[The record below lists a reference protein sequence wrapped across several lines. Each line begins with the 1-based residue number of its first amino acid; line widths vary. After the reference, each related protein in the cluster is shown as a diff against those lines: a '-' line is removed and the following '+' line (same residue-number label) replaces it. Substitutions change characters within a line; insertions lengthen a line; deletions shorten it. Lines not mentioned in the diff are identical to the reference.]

1 MRVGTVFFE
10 MQLCPI
16 IDFANFV
23 TRKNTRPSCIV
34 GGYMNITMC
43 PMFCSQQEHNLKEN
57 FMYENL
63 CDELLSIIPNIS
75 WDVEGVEAIKRAVKI
90 LSSLQEEEAYDRR

>member
-34 GGYMNITMC
+34 GDT
-43 PMFCSQQEHNLKEN
+43 
-57 FMYENL
+57 
-63 CDELLSIIPNIS
+63 
-75 WDVEGVEAIKRAVKI
+75 
-90 LSSLQEEEAYDRR
+90 

>member
-10 MQLCPI
+10 MQLCPV
-16 IDFANFV
+16 IDSANFV
-23 TRKNTRPSCIV
+23 TRKNICPSCIV
-34 GGYMNITMC
+34 GGYMNITRI
-43 PMFCSQQEHNLKEN
+43 FHFKHNLKEN

-90 LSSLQEEEAYDRR
+90 LSSLQEEEAHDRR

>member
-1 MRVGTVFFE
+1 MRVDTVFFE

-23 TRKNTRPSCIV
+23 TRKNIRPSCIV

-43 PMFCSQQEHNLKEN
+43 PMFCSQQEH
-57 FMYENL
+57 
-63 CDELLSIIPNIS
+63 
-75 WDVEGVEAIKRAVKI
+75 I
-90 LSSLQEEEAYDRR
+90 LRGQK